1 MSEGSKDAELEMVAA
16 YHGLSKW
23 SVLRMLLSRE
33 ARFVAAT
40 CKGMVGAKA
49 PDDNRCPRT
58 SEAMRWVDG
67 EGAEVSKTFA
77 YPGTETRTITSAED
91 ACTFETRLVSAKTFE
106 DVPVVAQRVVNIQAG
121 EKKGTTT

>member
-1 MSEGSKDAELEMVAA
+1 MSEGLCSQCDAPATNGRWCEAHAQIVAMVQDHYSGRRKVDPGAIFSVDLRENAFLAA
-16 YHGLSKW
+16 I
-23 SVLRMLLSRE
+23 
-33 ARFVAAT
+33 AR
-40 CKGMVGAKA
+40 G
-49 PDDNRCPRT
+49 
-58 SEAMRWVDG
+58 
-67 EGAEVSKTFA
+67 KTFA